1 MIRCNADSQL
11 GVLEVHAGLSV
22 LCCSL
27 RSYNASQLYHHFP
40 PKHLV
45 YRLKRQQLRQAGE
58 HNVTSIEAYLRHCGG
73 VGMQRFLHAMPQT
86 P

>member
-1 MIRCNADSQL
+1 M
-11 GVLEVHAGLSV
+11 
-22 LCCSL
+22 
-27 RSYNASQLYHHFP
+27 
-40 PKHLV
+40 PKIYIV

-58 HNVTSIEAYLRHCGG
+58 HSVTNIAAYIRHCET